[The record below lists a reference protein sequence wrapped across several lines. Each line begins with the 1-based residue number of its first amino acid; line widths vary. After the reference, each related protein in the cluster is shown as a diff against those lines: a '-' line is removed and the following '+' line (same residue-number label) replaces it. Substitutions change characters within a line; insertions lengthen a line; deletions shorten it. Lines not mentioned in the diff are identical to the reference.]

1 MNNTHSRVQIFIID
15 GEVPQLESAEVLV
28 AGQEFFCEWHNAHWS
43 TLSSFAEKVR
53 GHHSTLLL
61 STVWTQTVP
70 VIFVHRHRLRYL
82 TLLERS
88 TLVEINNILTHTKC
102 YKFTRSNKLTTPSLL
117 VYIQFSYMN
126 INKLNLGI
134 LIPFINFEEK

>member
-1 MNNTHSRVQIFIID
+1 MNNTHSCVQIFIID

-61 STVWTQTVP
+61 STVWTQTVA

-88 TLVEINNILTHTKC
+88 TLVEINNILTHTNTSLLVAK
-102 YKFTRSNKLTTPSLL
+102 KLTTPSLL
-117 VYIQFSYMN
+117 VYIQFSYIN
-126 INKLNLGI
+126 INKLNSVI